1 MLDEIDVNFESA
13 LEVIFNY
20 AQVSTSSRLK
30 TSKIRNY
37 KHTNVTE
44 L

>member
-13 LEVIFNY
+13 VEVIFIY

-30 TSKIRNY
+30 YGKMRNY